1 MDLNLLPLLSLSQC
15 LAAVYK
21 MYTEHNLIRKFEILN
36 LTTFMNWK
44 NYLHLIGL
52 DKKKISFP
60 YHQFCFH

>member
-1 MDLNLLPLLSLSQC
+1 
-15 LAAVYK
+15 